1 MEQIE
6 YEMWAVKVIERME
19 AEDVEK
25 GISILV
31 CELIQQSWWTE
42 KVKRKVNTRNSV
54 MRILRQ
60 CGIVMMREEF

>member
-1 MEQIE
+1 MKQIE
-6 YEMWAVKVIERME
+6 YEMWAVRVIERME
-19 AEDVEK
+19 GEDVEK

-42 KVKRKVNTRNSV
+42 KTKRKINTRNSV

>member
-1 MEQIE
+1 MKQIE